1 MADRP
6 DKRASRRSVL
16 AEDGDDPH
24 PLIVPRND
32 RKLVPVA
39 PARVRKLKRH
49 LIEALRAAAPKAGK
63 ADTPPPLAGFT
74 ARIAQAACTLC
85 RGWCCRKGGEHAYL
99 DERTLARLRSGTSG
113 LSARAIL
120 RLYTDR
126 VPDQAYEGSCI
137 FHARQGCTL
146 APDQRSD
153 VCNTYFCGGLG
164 AYVTGGDPAQPVVIF
179 AGEGRQL
186 RSSPTLRP

>member
-1 MADRP
+1 MAGRP
-6 DKRASRRSVL
+6 DKRASRRSAL

-39 PARVRKLKRH
+39 PARIRKLKRH
-49 LIEALRAAAPKAGK
+49 LIEALRAAPPKAGP
-63 ADTPPPLAGFT
+63 ADTPPPLTGFT
-74 ARIAQAACTLC
+74 ARVAQAACTLC
-85 RGWCCRKGGEHAYL
+85 RGWCCRNGGEHAYL
-99 DERTLARLRSGTSG
+99 DERTIARLCRATPG
-113 LSARAIL
+113 LGARAIL
-120 RLYTDR
+120 RAYTAR
-126 VPDQAYEGSCI
+126 VPVEAYEGSCI

-164 AYVTGGDPAQPVVIF
+164 AYVTSGDPTQPVTIF
-179 AGEGRQL
+179 AGEGKQV
-186 RSSPTLRP
+186 RSSPVLRP

>member
-1 MADRP
+1 MAGRP
-6 DKRASRRSVL
+6 DKRASRRSAPAE
-16 AEDGDDPH
+16 AEDDAH

-32 RKLVPVA
+32 RDLVPVA
-39 PARVRKLKRH
+39 PARIRKLRRH

-63 ADTPPPLAGFT
+63 ADAPPPLAGFI
-74 ARIAQAACTLC
+74 ARVALAACALC

-99 DERTLARLRSGTSG
+99 DERTLARICRATPG

-126 VPDQAYEGSCI
+126 VPAQAYEGSCI

-153 VCNTYFCGGLG
+153 VCNNYFCGGLG
-164 AYVTGGDPAQPVVIF
+164 AYVTTADPTQPVTIF
-179 AGEGRQL
+179 AGEGKQL
-186 RSSPTLRP
+186 RSSPTMRP